1 MVVARSEKKPF
12 SLLLLLLLCMGLFE
26 THDMVISHDHMACGG
41 KHGDGDDDD
50 DDDGDVA
57 PAA

>member
-1 MVVARSEKKPF
+1 
-12 SLLLLLLLCMGLFE
+12 
-26 THDMVISHDHMACGG
+26 MVIVTSNRKPGFPKIGMDEDQVPTPSFNTESD
-41 KHGDGDDDD
+41 GDDDDD

>member
-1 MVVARSEKKPF
+1 MVVAHSEKKPF
-12 SLLLLLLLCMGLFE
+12 SLLLLLLCMGLLE
-26 THDMVISHDHMACGG
+26 THDMVISHDHMACRG